1 MCESNAY
8 ILREGQEELIMESVG
23 SLIRGN
29 GNITLKSIFGEK
41 VSVDAEL
48 IEIDLIG
55 HKITLKAI

>member
-1 MCESNAY
+1 MCESNVY